1 MRPPAVDGTR
11 AAILADFRGARR
23 RASRA
28 LEHRPHSL
36 PSHVIAEVAAVL
48 APVFS
53 IAVLG
58 YVWRRSGAAF
68 DLEFVTR
75 LIMNVA
81 GPCLVFESLAR
92 LSLPL
97 PEFFAMVGA
106 AVAILVATATVA
118 FALLKILRLP
128 IRSYLPALTI
138 GNVGNLGL
146 PLCLF
151 AFGEQGLALGVA
163 LYVTNSVG
171 QFTLVPLLQSRSSLA
186 RTLVATPVLYAA
198 VGGMLVRLANVDLP
212 GWLGDTLRLL
222 GGLMI
227 PLMLLALGHTVGG
240 LRARNL
246 KRALGL
252 GFARLAIAFGVAVGV
267 STALGIHGVAE
278 GVLVLQGSMP
288 AAVFSYLFA
297 ARYERDAQDVA
308 GIVLVSTLL
317 AAVAL
322 PFTVSYSLWL
332 AR

>member
-1 MRPPAVDGTR
+1 M
-11 AAILADFRGARR
+11 
-23 RASRA
+23 
-28 LEHRPHSL
+28 
-36 PSHVIAEVAAVL
+36 IAEVAAVL
-48 APVFS
+48 LPVFS
-53 IAVLG
+53 IATLG
-58 YVWRRSGAAF
+58 YVWRRTGAAF
-68 DLEFVTR
+68 DLAFVTR

-81 GPCLVFESLAR
+81 GPCLVLESLSR
-92 LSLPL
+92 LNLPL

-106 AVAILVATATVA
+106 AIAIMIGTALVA
-118 FALLKILRLP
+118 FALLATLRLDV
-128 IRSYLPALTI
+128 RSYLPALTI

-151 AFGEQGLALGVA
+151 AFGEQGLSLGVA

-171 QFTLVPLLQSRSSLA
+171 QFTLVPLLQARASFVRTLLTTPVIYAAMGGLAIKLA
-186 RTLVATPVLYAA
+186 R
-198 VGGMLVRLANVDLP
+198 VDIP
-212 GWLGDTLRLL
+212 DWLDETLRLL

-240 LRARNL
+240 LRAHNL

-252 GFARLAIAFGVAVGV
+252 GSARLLIAFGVAVGV
-267 STALGIHGVAE
+267 STALGIKGVAQ

-297 ARYERDAQDVA
+297 ARYERDADDVA

-317 AAVAL
+317 AAAAL

-332 AR
+332 SR

>member
-1 MRPPAVDGTR
+1 
-11 AAILADFRGARR
+11 
-23 RASRA
+23 
-28 LEHRPHSL
+28 
-36 PSHVIAEVAAVL
+36 VIAEVAAVL
-48 APVFS
+48 LPVFS
-53 IAVLG
+53 IAALG
-58 YVWRRSGAAF
+58 YVWRRTGAAF
-68 DLEFVTR
+68 ELEFVTR

-81 GPCLVFESLAR
+81 GPCLVFENLAG
-92 LSLPL
+92 LVLPL
-97 PEFFAMVGA
+97 EEFFAMVGA
-106 AVAILVATATVA
+106 AVAIIIATALLA
-118 FALLKILRLP
+118 LALLKALRLP
-128 IRSYLPALTI
+128 VRSYLPALTI

-171 QFTLVPLLQSRSSLA
+171 QFTLVPLLQSRAPFA
-186 RTLVATPVLYAA
+186 RTLLTTPVIYAA
-198 VGGMLVRLANVDLP
+198 IGGMLVKLAGIDLTD
-212 GWLGDTLRLL
+212 WLDDTLRML

-252 GFARLAIAFGVAVGV
+252 GSARLLIAFGVAVGV
-267 STALGIHGVAE
+267 STALGIKGVPQ

-297 ARYERDAQDVA
+297 ARYERDAEDVA

-317 AAVAL
+317 AAAAL

-332 AR
+332 SR

>member
-1 MRPPAVDGTR
+1 MGLVPQFWQTF
-11 AAILADFRGARR
+11 AARVGARVET
-23 RASRA
+23 
-28 LEHRPHSL
+28 LPHRPLS
-36 PSHVIAEVAAVL
+36 SVISEVAAVL
-48 APVFS
+48 LPVFS
-53 IAVLG
+53 IAGLG
-58 YVWRRSGAAF
+58 YLWRRTGAAF

-75 LIMNVA
+75 LIMNIA
-81 GPCLVFESLAR
+81 GPCLVFENLAR
-92 LSLPL
+92 LALPL
-97 PEFFAMVGA
+97 EEFSAMVGA
-106 AVAILVATATVA
+106 AIAIMVVTALVA
-118 FALLKILRLP
+118 FALLKMLRLP
-128 IRSYLPALTI
+128 IRSYLPALTV

-171 QFTLVPLLQSRSSLA
+171 QFTLVPLLQARTSFV
-186 RTLVATPVLYAA
+186 RTLVTTPVLYAA
-198 VGGMLVRLANVDLP
+198 VGGMAARLANVDLP
-212 GWLGDTLRLL
+212 GWLDDTLRLL

-240 LRARNL
+240 LRAKNL
-246 KRALGL
+246 KRAFGL
-252 GFARLAIAFGVAVGV
+252 GSARLLIAFGVSVGV
-267 STALGIHGVAE
+267 SAALGVHGVAQ

-297 ARYERDAQDVA
+297 ARYERDAEDVA

-322 PFTVSYSLWL
+322 PFMVSYSLWL

>member
-1 MRPPAVDGTR
+1 MGLVAQFWQTFAARVARATR
-11 AAILADFRGARR
+11 AL
-23 RASRA
+23 
-28 LEHRPHSL
+28 PHHPQS
-36 PSHVIAEVAAVL
+36 PFANVISQVAAVL
-48 APVFS
+48 LPVFS

-58 YVWRRSGAAF
+58 YLWRRTGAAF
-68 DLEFVTR
+68 DLDFVTR
-75 LIMNVA
+75 LIMNIA
-81 GPCLVFESLAR
+81 GPCLVFENLAR
-92 LSLPL
+92 LVLPFD
-97 PEFFAMVGA
+97 EFFGMVGA
-106 AVAILVATATVA
+106 AIAIMVVTALVS
-118 FALLKILRLP
+118 FALLKVLRLP
-128 IRSYLPALTI
+128 IRSYLPALTV

-171 QFTLVPLLQSRSSLA
+171 QFTLVPLLQA
-186 RTLVATPVLYAA
+186 RTSFVRTLLTTPVLYAA
-198 VGGMLVRLANVDLP
+198 VGGMAARLANVDLP
-212 GWLGDTLRLL
+212 GWLDETLRLL
-222 GGLMI
+222 GGTMI
-227 PLMLLALGHTVGG
+227 PLMLLALGHTIGG
-240 LRARNL
+240 LRAKNL
-246 KRALGL
+246 KRAFGL
-252 GFARLAIAFGVAVGV
+252 GSARLLIAFGVSVAV
-267 STALGIHGVAE
+267 SAALGVHGVAQ

>member
-1 MRPPAVDGTR
+1 
-11 AAILADFRGARR
+11 L
-23 RASRA
+23 
-28 LEHRPHSL
+28 
-36 PSHVIAEVAAVL
+36 IAEVAAVL
-48 APVFS
+48 LPVFT
-53 IAVLG
+53 IAALG
-58 YVWRRSGAAF
+58 YVWRRTGAAF
-68 DLEFVTR
+68 DLPFVTR

-81 GPCLVFESLAR
+81 GPCLVLESLSR

-106 AVAILVATATVA
+106 AAGILLATALVS

-171 QFTLVPLLQSRSSLA
+171 QFTLVPLLQSRASVA
-186 RTLVATPVLYAA
+186 RTLLTTPVIYAA
-198 VGGMLVRLANVDLP
+198 IGGLSIKLSGAAIPD
-212 GWLGDTLRLL
+212 WLDETLRLL
-222 GGLMI
+222 GGTMI

-240 LRARNL
+240 LRAHNL
-246 KRALGL
+246 KRAFGL
-252 GFARLAIAFGVAVGV
+252 GSARLLIAFGVAVGV
-267 STALGIHGVAE
+267 STALGIHGVAQ

-297 ARYERDAQDVA
+297 ARYDRDADDIA

>member
-1 MRPPAVDGTR
+1 
-11 AAILADFRGARR
+11 L
-23 RASRA
+23 
-28 LEHRPHSL
+28 
-36 PSHVIAEVAAVL
+36 IAEVAAVL
-48 APVFS
+48 LPVFT
-53 IAVLG
+53 IAALG
-58 YVWRRSGAAF
+58 YAWRRTGVAF
-68 DLEFVTR
+68 DLPFVTR

-81 GPCLVFESLAR
+81 GPCLVLESLSR
-92 LSLPL
+92 LALPL
-97 PEFFAMVGA
+97 PDFFAMVGA
-106 AVAILVATATVA
+106 AAAILLATALVA
-118 FALLKILRLP
+118 FALLKMLRLP

-171 QFTLVPLLQSRSSLA
+171 QFTLVPLLQARASFA
-186 RTLVATPVLYAA
+186 RTLLTTPVIYAA
-198 VGGMLVRLANVDLP
+198 LGGLAIKLSGLAMP
-212 GWLGDTLRLL
+212 EWLDQTLRLL

-240 LRARNL
+240 LRAHNL
-246 KRALGL
+246 KRAFGL
-252 GFARLAIAFGVAVGV
+252 GSARLLIAFGVAVGV
-267 STALGIHGVAE
+267 STALGIHGVAQ

-297 ARYERDAQDVA
+297 ARYERDADDVA

>member
-1 MRPPAVDGTR
+1 MV
-11 AAILADFRGARR
+11 
-23 RASRA
+23 
-28 LEHRPHSL
+28 
-36 PSHVIAEVAAVL
+36 AEVAAVL
-48 APVFS
+48 LPVFS
-53 IAVLG
+53 IAALG
-58 YVWRRSGAAF
+58 YVWRRTGAAF
-68 DLEFVTR
+68 DLQFVTR

-81 GPCLVFESLAR
+81 GPCLVLESLSR
-92 LSLPL
+92 LALPIA
-97 PEFFAMVGA
+97 EFFAMVGA
-106 AVAILVATATVA
+106 AVAIMIATALVAI
-118 FALLKILRLP
+118 ALLKVLRLP

-171 QFTLVPLLQSRSSLA
+171 QFTLVPLLQARASFA
-186 RTLVATPVLYAA
+186 RTLLATPVIYAA
-198 VGGMLVRLANVDLP
+198 IGGLAIKLLGLGIPD
-212 GWLGDTLRLL
+212 WLDETLRLL

-240 LRARNL
+240 LRAHNL

-252 GFARLAIAFGVAVGV
+252 GSARLAIAFGVAVLV
-267 STALGIHGVAE
+267 STALGVTGVAQ

-297 ARYERDAQDVA
+297 ARYDRDADDVA